1 MTRRQSKYSLENIE
15 AKSELIS
22 TLKSVCKAKDI
33 EIKAYKTALNE
44 VVDLEVEGYNLKPAL
59 PLNSE
64 SADMT
69 QILESFISSRE
80 DLPRVL
86 KDSITQYT
94 SAHRNELNSVLN
106 AKAQELLTNKDDE
119 KKQYGV

>member
-1 MTRRQSKYSLENIE
+1 
-15 AKSELIS
+15 
-22 TLKSVCKAKDI
+22 
-33 EIKAYKTALNE
+33 
-44 VVDLEVEGYNLKPAL
+44 
-59 PLNSE
+59 
-64 SADMT
+64 MT